1 MRTRCVLA
9 ARDSLAVTEGEAGLA
24 RDALRTRLVSGGRC
38 SGTGTARPR
47 LQISGHL
54 GFSRIAVWADGRA
67 GISVLVYAYV
77 RTTAFV
83 CRLGASYAGL
93 MIALR

>member
-54 GFSRIAVWADGRA
+54 GFSRIAVWADGRVFRL
-67 GISVLVYAYV
+67 SCVRVYTQL
-77 RTTAFV
+77 RWFV
-83 CRLGASYAGL
+83 A
-93 MIALR
+93 